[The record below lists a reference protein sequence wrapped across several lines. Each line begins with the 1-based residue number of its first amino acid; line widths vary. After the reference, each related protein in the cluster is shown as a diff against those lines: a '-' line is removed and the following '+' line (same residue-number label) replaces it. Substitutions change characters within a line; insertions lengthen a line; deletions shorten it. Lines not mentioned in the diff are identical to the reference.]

1 MANLFNVILPK
12 INISRGKRGLRPQFW
27 YPMECVECVTSCG
40 GVVEVALW
48 RCGICDVMWRYC
60 GGVVV
65 VVAVEMVLLL
75 LLLWASV

>member
-1 MANLFNVILPK
+1 
-12 INISRGKRGLRPQFW
+12 
-27 YPMECVECVTSCG
+27 MECVECVECPQKKVSVECVTSCG